1 MHFINGLGNTLD
13 SANRRIKEP
22 PRLYLPNKSKVEEFL
37 K

>member
-1 MHFINGLGNTLD
+1 MRFINGLRNPLD
-13 SANRRIKEP
+13 SSNIRIKEP

>member
-1 MHFINGLGNTLD
+1 MRFINGLGNPLD